1 MWRLRLAILGGW
13 LLCLSQPAWAA
24 VYGSEAKRGWWWYED
39 PPVQEE
45 KKKLERTEQPSLPTY
60 SPEELWNLHPD
71 AFQEYAEAVKKE
83 AVRDPSEAKV
93 KHYYEVQEVARK
105 KALAFANASEY
116 IWQKH
121 PELTVAKDYPVA
133 APGRNALTRQQVEE
147 RDRVIRSAREDFAL
161 LYFQSLGCPFCAEQ
175 EGILGYFL
183 DKFAWTVKRIDI
195 DREPATAGR
204 FNVVTT
210 PTLLLIHRG
219 TPDFLPVSAGVAS
232 ATEIEE
238 KLYRGIRLLRGEIGP
253 ADFNLYEFQRGGG
266 FDPGAGRELS
276 KEGR

>member
-1 MWRLRLAILGGW
+1 MRDLRLILLGG
-13 LLCLSQPAWAA
+13 LLLFLSQPALAA

-39 PPVQEE
+39 PPAQEGKKGPE
-45 KKKLERTEQPSLPTY
+45 KEVASAPPAYT
-60 SPEELWNLHPD
+60 PEELWNLHPD
-71 AFQEYAEAVKKE
+71 AFQEYAEGVKKE

-161 LYFQSLGCPFCAEQ
+161 LYFHSLGCSFCTEQ

-183 DKFAWTVKRIDI
+183 GKFGWTVKRIDI

-204 FNVVTT
+204 FNIVTT

-219 TPDFLPVSAGVAS
+219 TPDSLPISAGVAS

-266 FDPGAGRELS
+266 FDPGAGRGLS
-276 KEGR
+276 TEAR